1 MIFSEQWLREWVNP
15 SLSSEMLA
23 EQLTMAGLEVDAI
36 TPVAGSFEGVV
47 VAEIVTAE
55 QHPDADK
62 LRVCTVNAGDETVQI
77 VCGAPNARV
86 GLKAPLA
93 RLGAVLPGNFKIKK
107 AKLRGLESQ
116 GMLCAAAELSLSDEK
131 DGLLELAPDA
141 PVGQDLRDYLALNDV
156 TLELGLTPNRA
167 DCLGIAG
174 IARDVAV
181 LNQLMACEPPVEPVQ
196 PAIDT
201 TFPVEVVA
209 SAQCPRYLGRV
220 IEGVDL
226 AATTP
231 LYMAERLRRSG
242 LRTIDPVVDV
252 TNYVM
257 LEMGQ
262 PLHAFDL
269 DTLSG
274 GVVVRESTPNESMT
288 LLDGSEIT
296 LTEGTLV
303 IADHQRPLAL
313 AGIMGGANSGVT
325 AETRSIF
332 LESAFFTPAL
342 IAGRARGYGLHTDA
356 SHRYERG
363 VDWQLQRRAIERAT
377 ELLLTVTGGSAGPV
391 TEVVSPEDLP
401 EQSTLVLRAERI
413 ERVLGLALP
422 EDEVTRI
429 LQGLGFDVTYDE
441 SNSWT
446 CVAPS
451 WRFDMSQEVDLIEEL
466 ARVHGYNRLP
476 TAHIEAKLQITPV
489 SEAQRSLRTL
499 RQGLVSRGFQE
510 AIIFSFVAPE
520 QQAVFWPEGQAVKV
534 KNPIS
539 SELSEMRLGL
549 LPGLAAAVAHNVKR
563 QNSRVRLFET
573 GSRFTTGQPYAEQ
586 SMLALA
592 MSGTRAT
599 ENWADDSSR
608 VDFFDMKGELEQL
621 LGRTDADVTFISACH
636 SGLHDG
642 QTANVALDGKVI
654 GFLGTVHPQ
663 AAQQLDIP
671 ANTVFAELDLSA
683 VRQGSVPAYE
693 DISRFPETRRDIAV
707 VVGRDL
713 EVGALLDAVCDVSGP
728 ALADLKLF
736 DVYTGSG
743 VGEHQKSIALGLT
756 FRDGSRTLDDEEVS
770 AIINQVVD
778 FLKEKFNAEL
788 RA

>member
-15 SLSSEMLA
+15 NLSPEMLA

-47 VAEIVTAE
+47 VAEIVSAE

-62 LRVCTVNAGDETVQI
+62 LRVCTVNAGEETVQI

-116 GMLCAAAELSLSDEK
+116 GMLCAAAELTLSDES
-131 DGLLELAPDA
+131 DGLLELASDA
-141 PVGQDLRDYLALNDV
+141 PVGQDLREYLALNDV

-181 LNQLMACEPPVEPVQ
+181 LNQLVACEPQVEPVQ
-196 PAIDT
+196 PIIDT
-201 TFPVEVVA
+201 TFPVEVEA
-209 SAQCPRYLGRV
+209 SAQCPRYLGRI
-220 IEGVDL
+220 IENVDL
-226 AATTP
+226 SAATP

-262 PLHAFDL
+262 PLHAFDFNE
-269 DTLSG
+269 LSG
-274 GVVVRESTPNESMT
+274 GIVVRESAPSESMT
-288 LLDGSEIT
+288 LLDGSEIQ

-313 AGIMGGANSGVT
+313 AGIMGAANSGVT
-325 AETRSIF
+325 SATRSIF
-332 LESAFFTPAL
+332 LESAFFSPAL
-342 IAGRARGYGLHTDA
+342 IAGRARHYGLHTDA

-377 ELLLTVTGGSAGPV
+377 ELLLEVVGGSVGPII
-391 TEVVSPEDLP
+391 EVVSPEDLP
-401 EQSTLVLRAERI
+401 AQPTLVLRAERI
-413 ERVLGLALP
+413 ERVLGLAMS
-422 EDEVTRI
+422 EEEVTRI
-429 LQGLGFDVTYDE
+429 LQGLGFDVVYDG
-441 SNSWT
+441 SGAWS
-446 CVAPS
+446 CIAPS

-476 TAHIEAKLQITPV
+476 SSNITGKLQIVPV

-499 RQGLVSRGFQE
+499 RQGLLSRGFQE
-510 AIIFSFVAPE
+510 AITFSFVAPE
-520 QQAVFWPEGQAVKV
+520 QQSIFWPQADAVTIR
-534 KNPIS
+534 NPIS
-539 SELSEMRLGL
+539 SEMSEMRLGL

-573 GSRFTTGQPYAEQ
+573 GNRFTPGQPYAEQ
-586 SMLALA
+586 SMLAMA
-592 MSGTRAT
+592 MSGTQAI
-599 ENWADDSSR
+599 ENWADDSAR
-608 VDFFDMKGELEQL
+608 VDFFDMKGEVEQL
-621 LGRTDADVTFISACH
+621 LRRAGAEVTFNAVCH
-636 SGLHDG
+636 PGLHDG
-642 QTANVALDGKVI
+642 QTADIALNGTVI
-654 GFLGTVHPQ
+654 GYLGTVHPL

-671 ANTVFAELDLSA
+671 AHTVFAEMDLKA
-683 VRQGSVPAYE
+683 VRQGSVPSYE

-707 VVGRDL
+707 VVQREL
-713 EVGALLDAVCDVSGP
+713 EVGGLLSAVRDVAGS

-736 DVYTGSG
+736 DIYTGSG
-743 VGEHQKSIALGLT
+743 VGDDQKSVALGLT
-756 FRDGSRTLDDEEVS
+756 FRDRSRTLDDEEVS
-770 AIINQVVD
+770 TIVNQVVD

>member
-15 SLSSEMLA
+15 NLSAEMLA

-36 TPVAGSFEGVV
+36 TPVAGAFEGVV
-47 VAEIVTAE
+47 VAEIVSAE

-62 LRVCTVNAGDETVQI
+62 LRVCTVNAGEETVQI

-116 GMLCAAAELSLSDEK
+116 GMLCAAAELTLSDEK
-131 DGLLELAPDA
+131 DGLLELAADA

-167 DCLGIAG
+167 DCLGIVG
-174 IARDVAV
+174 IARDVAA
-181 LNQLMACEPPVEPVQ
+181 LNQLIACEPSIAPVQ
-196 PAIDT
+196 PVIDT
-201 TFPVEVVA
+201 TFPVAVTA

-220 IEGVDL
+220 IENVDL
-226 AATTP
+226 TATTP

-257 LEMGQ
+257 LELGQ

-269 DTLSG
+269 NTLSG
-274 GVVVRESTPNESMT
+274 GIVVRESTPNESMT
-288 LLDGSEIT
+288 LLDGSEIQ
-296 LTEGTLV
+296 LTDGTLV
-303 IADHQRPLAL
+303 IADQQRPLAL

-363 VDWQLQRRAIERAT
+363 VDWQLQRRAMERAT
-377 ELLLTVTGGSAGPV
+377 ELLLAVTGGSAGPI
-391 TEVVSPEDLP
+391 TEVVSADDLP
-401 EQSTLVLRAERI
+401 QQSTLALRANRI
-413 ERVLGLALP
+413 ERVLGLAMP
-422 EDEVTRI
+422 EDQVTRI
-429 LQGLGFDVTYDE
+429 LEGLGFDVTYDG
-441 SNSWT
+441 SGAWS
-446 CVAPS
+446 CIAPS

-476 TAHIEAKLQITPV
+476 TSHIEAKLQITPV
-489 SEAQRSLRTL
+489 SESQRSLRTL
-499 RQGLVSRGFQE
+499 RQGLVARGFQE
-510 AIIFSFVAPE
+510 AITFSFVAPE
-520 QQAVFWPEGQAVKV
+520 QQAVFWPEGGAVKV

-539 SELSEMRLGL
+539 SEMSEMRLGL
-549 LPGLAAAVAHNVKR
+549 LTGLAGAVAHNVKR

-573 GSRFTTGQPYAEQ
+573 GNRFIQGDPYSEQ
-586 SMLALA
+586 VMLGIA
-592 MSGTRAT
+592 MSGAKAT

-608 VDFFDMKGELEQL
+608 VDFFDMKGEIEQL
-621 LGRTDADVTFISACH
+621 LKGTEVTFITSCH
-636 SGLHDG
+636 AGLHDG
-642 QTANVALDGKVI
+642 QTADILLNGAMI

-671 ANTVFAELDLSA
+671 ANTVFAELDLNA
-683 VRQGSVPAYE
+683 ARQGRVPSYE
-693 DISRFPETRRDIAV
+693 DISRFPETRRDLAV
-707 VVGRDL
+707 VVKREL
-713 EVGALLDAVCDVSGP
+713 EVGDLLSAVREVAGP

-736 DVYTGSG
+736 DIYTGSG
-743 VGEHQKSIALGLT
+743 VSDDQKSVALGLT
-756 FRDGSRTLDDEEVS
+756 FRDRSRTLDDEEVS
-770 AIINQVVD
+770 AIVNQVVD
-778 FLKEKFNAEL
+778 FLKENFNAEL

>member
-47 VAEIVTAE
+47 VAEIVSAE

-116 GMLCAAAELSLSDEK
+116 GMLCAAAELTLSEEK

-141 PVGQDLRDYLALNDV
+141 PVGQDLRDYLALDDV

-181 LNQLMACEPPVEPVQ
+181 LNQLMACEPTVEPI
-196 PAIDT
+196 PPTIDT
-201 TFPVEVVA
+201 TFPVEVTA

-220 IEGVDL
+220 IENVDL
-226 AATTP
+226 TATTP

-274 GVVVRESTPNESMT
+274 GILVRESMPDESMT

-303 IADHQRPLAL
+303 IADQQRPLAL

-332 LESAFFTPAL
+332 LESAFFTPTA
-342 IAGRARGYGLHTDA
+342 IAGRARSYGLHTDA

-377 ELLLTVTGGSAGPV
+377 ELLLAVAGGSAGAI
-391 TEVVSPEDLP
+391 TEVVSSEDLP
-401 EQSTLVLRAERI
+401 LQSTLVLRAERV
-413 ERVLGLALP
+413 ERVLGLAMP

-429 LQGLGFDVTYDE
+429 LQGLGFTVTFDG
-441 SNSWT
+441 SSSWS

-476 TAHIEAKLQITPV
+476 TSHIEAKLQISPV
-489 SEAQRSLRTL
+489 SEALRSLRTL
-499 RQGLVSRGFQE
+499 RQGLVARGFQE
-510 AIIFSFVAPE
+510 AITFSFVAPE
-520 QQAVFWPEGQAVKV
+520 QQAVFWPEAAAVKV

-539 SELSEMRLGL
+539 SEMSEMRLGL
-549 LPGLAAAVAHNVKR
+549 LTGLAGAVAHNVKR

-573 GSRFTTGQPYAEQ
+573 GNRFTHGQPYSEQ
-586 SMLALA
+586 VMLGIAI
-592 MSGTRAT
+592 SGTKAS

-608 VDFFDMKGELEQL
+608 VDFFDMKGEIEQIL
-621 LGRTDADVTFISACH
+621 MGAEVTFTTSCH
-636 SGLHDG
+636 AGLHDG
-642 QTANVALDGKVI
+642 QTADIRLNGSMI
-654 GFLGTVHPQ
+654 GYLGTVHPQ
-663 AAQQLDIP
+663 AAKLLDIP
-671 ANTVFAELDLSA
+671 ANTVFAELDLNA
-683 VRQGSVPAYE
+683 VRQGRVPSYE

-707 VVGRDL
+707 VVRREL
-713 EVGALLDAVCDVSGP
+713 EVGEVLSAVRDVAGP
-728 ALADLKLF
+728 ALADLNLF
-736 DVYTGSG
+736 DIYTGSG
-743 VGEHQKSIALGLT
+743 VSDDQKSVALGLT
-756 FRDGSRTLDDEEVS
+756 FRDRSRTLDDEEVS
-770 AIINQVVD
+770 AIVNQVID
-778 FLKEKFNAEL
+778 FLKENFDAEL

>member
-47 VAEIVTAE
+47 VAEIVSAE

-116 GMLCAAAELSLSDEK
+116 GMLCAAAELTLSEEK

-141 PVGQDLRDYLALNDV
+141 PVGQDLRDYLALDDV

-181 LNQLMACEPPVEPVQ
+181 LNQLMACEPTVEPI
-196 PAIDT
+196 PPTIDT
-201 TFPVEVVA
+201 TFPVEVTA

-220 IEGVDL
+220 IENVDL
-226 AATTP
+226 TATTP

-274 GVVVRESTPNESMT
+274 GILVRESMPDESMT

-303 IADHQRPLAL
+303 IADQQRPLAL

-332 LESAFFTPAL
+332 LESAFFTPTA
-342 IAGRARGYGLHTDA
+342 IAGRARSYGLHTDA

-377 ELLLTVTGGSAGPV
+377 ELLLAVAGGSAGAI

-401 EQSTLVLRAERI
+401 LQSTLVLRAERV
-413 ERVLGLALP
+413 ERVLGLAMP

-429 LQGLGFDVTYDE
+429 LQGLGFTVTFDG
-441 SNSWT
+441 SSSWS

-466 ARVHGYNRLP
+466 ARVHGYNRMP
-476 TAHIEAKLQITPV
+476 TSHI
-489 SEAQRSLRTL
+489 TL
-499 RQGLVSRGFQE
+499 RQGLVARGFQE
-510 AIIFSFVAPE
+510 AITFSFVAPE
-520 QQAVFWPEGQAVKV
+520 QQAVFWPEAAAVKV

-539 SELSEMRLGL
+539 SEMSEMRLGL
-549 LPGLAAAVAHNVKR
+549 LTGLAGAVAHNVKR

-573 GSRFTTGQPYAEQ
+573 GNRFTQGQPYSEQ
-586 SMLALA
+586 VMLGIAI
-592 MSGTRAT
+592 SGTKAS

-608 VDFFDMKGELEQL
+608 VDFFDMKGEIEQIL
-621 LGRTDADVTFISACH
+621 MGAEVTFTTSCH
-636 SGLHDG
+636 AGLHDG
-642 QTANVALDGKVI
+642 QTADIRLNGSMI
-654 GFLGTVHPQ
+654 GYLGTVHPQ
-663 AAQQLDIP
+663 AAKLLDIP
-671 ANTVFAELDLSA
+671 ANTVFAELDLNA
-683 VRQGSVPAYE
+683 VRQGRVPSYE

-707 VVGRDL
+707 VVRREL
-713 EVGALLDAVCDVSGP
+713 EVGEVLSAVRDVAGP
-728 ALADLKLF
+728 ALADLNLF
-736 DVYTGSG
+736 DIYTGSG
-743 VGEHQKSIALGLT
+743 VSDDQKSVALGLT
-756 FRDGSRTLDDEEVS
+756 FRDRSRTLDDEEVS
-770 AIINQVVD
+770 AIVNQVID
-778 FLKEKFNAEL
+778 FLKENFDAEL

>member
-15 SLSSEMLA
+15 NLSAEMLA
-23 EQLTMAGLEVDAI
+23 EQLTMAGLEVDAV

-47 VAEIVTAE
+47 VAEIVSAE

-62 LRVCTVNAGDETVQI
+62 LRVCTVNAGEETVQI

-116 GMLCAAAELSLSDEK
+116 GMLCAAAELTLSEES
-131 DGLLELAPDA
+131 DGLLELASDA

-196 PAIDT
+196 PTIDT
-201 TFPVEVVA
+201 TFPVEVKA

-220 IEGVDL
+220 IENVDL
-226 AATTP
+226 TATTP
-231 LYMAERLRRSG
+231 LFMAERLRRSG

-257 LEMGQ
+257 LELGQ
-262 PLHAFDL
+262 PLHAFDFNE
-269 DTLSG
+269 LSG
-274 GVVVRESTPNESMT
+274 GIVVRESMPNESMT
-288 LLDGSEIT
+288 LLDGSEIQ

-313 AGIMGGANSGVT
+313 AGIMGGVNSGVT
-325 AETRSIF
+325 SATRAIF
-332 LESAFFTPAL
+332 LESAFFTPTL

-377 ELLLTVTGGSAGPV
+377 ELLLEVTGGSAGAI
-391 TEVVSPEDLP
+391 TEIVSNEHLP
-401 EQSTLVLRAERI
+401 GQSTLVLRAERI
-413 ERVLGLALP
+413 ERVLGLAMP

-429 LQGLGFDVTYDE
+429 LQGLGFDVTYDG
-441 SNSWT
+441 SSSWS
-446 CVAPS
+446 CIAPS

-476 TAHIEAKLQITPV
+476 SSHIEAKLQVTPV
-489 SEAQRSLRTL
+489 SESQRSLRTL

-510 AIIFSFVAPE
+510 AITFSFVAPE
-520 QQAVFWPEGQAVKV
+520 QQAVFWPEANAIKV

-539 SELSEMRLGL
+539 SEMSEMRLGL
-549 LPGLAAAVAHNVKR
+549 LTGLAGAVAHNVKR

-573 GSRFTTGQPYAEQ
+573 GSRFTPGQPYAEQ
-586 SMLALA
+586 AMLAMA
-592 MSGTRAT
+592 MSGTKAT
-599 ENWADDSSR
+599 ENWANDNSR
-608 VDFFDMKGELEQL
+608 SDFFDMKGEIEQML
-621 LGRTDADVTFISACH
+621 SPTGAEVGFSTACYA
-636 SGLHDG
+636 GLHDG
-642 QTANVALDGKVI
+642 QTANVSVNGTVI
-654 GFLGTVHPQ
+654 GFLGTVHPL

-671 ANTVFAELDLSA
+671 PHTVFAELDLNA
-683 VRQGSVPAYE
+683 VRQGRIPSYE

-707 VVGRDL
+707 VVARSL
-713 EVGALLDAVCDVSGP
+713 EVGALLSAVREIAG
-728 ALADLKLF
+728 ATLADLKLF
-736 DVYTGSG
+736 DIYTGSG
-743 VGEHQKSIALGLT
+743 VGEDQKSVAMGLT
-756 FRDGSRTLDDEEVS
+756 FRDSSRTLDDEEVS
-770 AIINQVVD
+770 SIVNQVID

>member
-1 MIFSEQWLREWVNP
+1 
-15 SLSSEMLA
+15 MLA

-47 VAEIVTAE
+47 VAEIVSAE

-141 PVGQDLRDYLALNDV
+141 PVGQDLRDYLALDDV

-181 LNQLMACEPPVEPVQ
+181 LNQLMACEPPVEPIQ
-196 PAIDT
+196 PTIDT
-201 TFPVEVVA
+201 TFSVEVTA

-220 IEGVDL
+220 IENVDL
-226 AATTP
+226 TATTP

-274 GVVVRESTPNESMT
+274 GIVVRESMPDESMT

-296 LTEGTLV
+296 LTAGTLV

-325 AETRSIF
+325 STTRSIF
-332 LESAFFTPAL
+332 LESAFFTPTL

-377 ELLLTVTGGSAGPV
+377 ELLLAVAGGSVGAI
-391 TEVVSPEDLP
+391 TEVVSPENLP
-401 EQSTLVLRAERI
+401 VQSTLVLRAERI
-413 ERVLGLALP
+413 ERVLGLAMP

-429 LQGLGFDVTYDE
+429 LQGLGFTVTFDGA
-441 SNSWT
+441 SSWS

-476 TAHIEAKLQITPV
+476 TSHIEAKLQITPV
-489 SEAQRSLRTL
+489 SEARRSLRTL
-499 RQGLVSRGFQE
+499 RQGLVARGFQE
-510 AIIFSFVAPE
+510 AITFSFVAPE
-520 QQAVFWPEGQAVKV
+520 QQAVFWPEAAAVKV

-539 SELSEMRLGL
+539 SEMSEMRLGL
-549 LPGLAAAVAHNVKR
+549 LTGLAGAVAHNVKR

-573 GSRFTTGQPYAEQ
+573 GNRFTQGQPYSEQ
-586 SMLALA
+586 VMLGIA
-592 MSGTRAT
+592 MSGAKAA

-608 VDFFDMKGELEQL
+608 VDFFDMKGEIEQIL
-621 LGRTDADVTFISACH
+621 MGAEVTFTTSSH
-636 SGLHDG
+636 PGLHEG
-642 QTANVALDGKVI
+642 QTADIRLNGSMI
-654 GFLGTVHPQ
+654 GYLGTVHPQ
-663 AAQQLDIP
+663 AAKLLDIP
-671 ANTVFAELDLSA
+671 ANTVFAELDLNA
-683 VRQGSVPAYE
+683 VRQGRVPSYE

-707 VVGRDL
+707 VVRREL
-713 EVGALLDAVCDVSGP
+713 EVGEVLSAVRDVAGP
-728 ALADLKLF
+728 GLADLNLF
-736 DVYTGSG
+736 DIYTGSG
-743 VGEHQKSIALGLT
+743 VGDDKKSVALGLT
-756 FRDGSRTLDDEEVS
+756 FRDRSRTLDDEEVS
-770 AIINQVVD
+770 AIVNQVID
-778 FLKEKFNAEL
+778 FLKENFDAEL

>member
-15 SLSSEMLA
+15 SLSPEMLA

-47 VAEIVTAE
+47 VAEIVSAE

-62 LRVCTVNAGDETVQI
+62 LRVCTVNAGNETVQI

-181 LNQLMACEPPVEPVQ
+181 LNQLTACEPPVEPVQ
-196 PAIDT
+196 PVVET
-201 TFPVEVVA
+201 TFPVEVIA

-220 IEGVDL
+220 IENVDFT
-226 AATTP
+226 ATTP

-269 DTLSG
+269 ETLSG
-274 GVVVRESTPNESMT
+274 GIVVRESMPNEAMT
-288 LLDGSEIT
+288 LLDDSEIT

-313 AGIMGGANSGVT
+313 AGIMGGANSGVSST
-325 AETRSIF
+325 TRSIF
-332 LESAFFTPAL
+332 LESAFFTPTL

-377 ELLLTVTGGSAGPV
+377 ELLLAVVGGSAGPV
-391 TEVVSPEDLP
+391 IEVVSPEDLP

-413 ERVLGLALP
+413 ERVLGLAMP

-429 LQGLGFDVTYDE
+429 LQGLGFTVTFDGT
-441 SNSWT
+441 SSWS

-476 TAHIEAKLQITPV
+476 TSHIEAELQITPV

-499 RQGLVSRGFQE
+499 RQGLVARGFQE
-510 AIIFSFVAPE
+510 AITFSFVAPE
-520 QQAVFWPEGQAVKV
+520 QQAVFWPEAAAVRV

-539 SELSEMRLGL
+539 SEMSEMRLGL
-549 LPGLAAAVAHNVKR
+549 LTGLAGAVAHNVKR

-573 GSRFTTGQPYAEQ
+573 GNRFTQGQPYAEQ
-586 SMLALA
+586 SILALA
-592 MSGTRAT
+592 MSGTKAS
-599 ENWADDSSR
+599 ENWADDSRR
-608 VDFFDMKGELEQL
+608 VDFFDMKGEVEQI
-621 LGRTDADVTFISACH
+621 LGRDVAFISACH

-683 VRQGSVPAYE
+683 VRQGSVPTYE
-693 DISRFPETRRDIAV
+693 DISRFPETRRDIAI

-713 EVGALLDAVCDVSGP
+713 EVGALMDAVRDASGP

-743 VGEHQKSIALGLT
+743 VGDHQKSIALGLT
-756 FRDGSRTLDDEEVS
+756 FRSSSRTLDDEEVS

-778 FLKEKFNAEL
+778 LLKEKFNAEL